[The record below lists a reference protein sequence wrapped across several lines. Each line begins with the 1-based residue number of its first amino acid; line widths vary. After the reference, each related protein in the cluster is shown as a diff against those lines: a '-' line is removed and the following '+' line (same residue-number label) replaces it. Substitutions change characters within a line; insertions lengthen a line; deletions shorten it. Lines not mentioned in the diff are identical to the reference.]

1 MGGVPARLLVA
12 AALCLLGAGA
22 SLADGLDIAVGKAVF
37 DRPWVPAPSSTR
49 GNDGLGPLFDARS
62 CSACH
67 PKDGRGMARLDPDGA
82 PLGHGLVVALARPG
96 GAPDPVYGARLQTEA
111 IQGLDAEAIVRIRE
125 SRDGAGR
132 TTRAPVLSAL
142 AYGPLAPDTVPRLR
156 LAPDLRGRGLLERVP
171 QAAILALEDPQD
183 RNGDGVRGRAHRLV
197 GADGRETLGRFGWKA
212 AQPTLSGQIAEAFH
226 LDLGLSTPLL
236 PEPWGDCTLA
246 QTLCRNAPHGTTQEG
261 ESEISP
267 ALFSALVAYVADLP
281 VPDAGAD
288 AAGARLF
295 AATGCAACHRPRL
308 PLEGGGT
315 AALFT
320 DLLLHDLGPGLD
332 DGLDTPAAAGRE
344 WRTAPLAGIS
354 QALARG
360 TGLLHDGRAG
370 DVKAALAW
378 HGGEAASALARYG
391 KLPARDRDAL
401 IRYVSGL

>member
-1 MGGVPARLLVA
+1 MRRALPRALFA
-12 AALCLLGAGA
+12 AALCLLGAGTGR
-22 SLADGLDIAVGKAVF
+22 ADGLDIAVGKAVF

-49 GNDGLGPLFDARS
+49 GNDGLGPLFDARA

-67 PKDGRGMARLDPDGA
+67 PKDGRGSARLGVDGA

-111 IQGLDAEAIVRIRE
+111 VQGLDAEAIVRIRE
-125 SRDGAGR
+125 GRDDSGR
-132 TTRAPVLSAL
+132 VTRAPVLSAL
-142 AYGPLAPDTVPRLR
+142 AYGPLASDTVPRLR
-156 LAPDLRGRGLLERVP
+156 VAPDLRGRGLLEQVP
-171 QAAILALEDPQD
+171 QSAILALEDPDD
-183 RNGDGVRGRAHRLV
+183 RDGDGVRGRAHRV
-197 GADGRETLGRFGWKA
+197 IGADGRDTLGRFGWKA
-212 AQPTLSGQIAEAFH
+212 AQPTLAGQIAEAFH

-236 PEPWGDCTLA
+236 PEPWGDCTPA
-246 QTLCRNAPHGTTQEG
+246 QTLCRAAPHGVTHEG

-267 ALFSALVAYVADLP
+267 ALFNALVAYVADLP
-281 VPDAGAD
+281 VPGTQAD

-295 AATGCAACHRPRL
+295 AATGCAACHRPHL
-308 PLEGGGT
+308 PLAGGGT

-320 DLLLHDLGPGLD
+320 DVLLHDLGPGLD

-360 TGLLHDGRAG
+360 TGLLHDGRAA

-378 HGGEAASALARYG
+378 HGGEASSALARYG
-391 KLPARDRDAL
+391 RLPAHDRDAL

>member
-1 MGGVPARLLVA
+1 MRRALVRALFA
-12 AALCLLGAGA
+12 AALCLLGAGTGR
-22 SLADGLDIAVGKAVF
+22 ADELDIAVGKAVF

-67 PKDGRGMARLDPDGA
+67 PKDGRGTARLGADGA
-82 PLGHGLVVALARPG
+82 PLGHGLVVALARTG

-111 IQGLDAEAIVRIRE
+111 VQGLDAEAIVRIRE
-125 SRDGAGR
+125 GRDDAGR
-132 TTRAPVLSAL
+132 VTRMPVLSAL

-156 LAPDLRGRGLLERVP
+156 VAPDLRGRGLLERVP
-171 QAAILALEDPQD
+171 QAAILALEDPDD
-183 RNGDGVRGRAHRLV
+183 RDGDSVRGRAHRV
-197 GADGRETLGRFGWKA
+197 IGADGRETLGRFGWKA

-236 PEPWGDCTLA
+236 PEPWGDCTPA
-246 QTLCRNAPHGTTQEG
+246 QPLCRAAPHGVTREG

-267 ALFSALVAYVADLP
+267 ALFNALVAYVADLP
-281 VPDAGAD
+281 VPGARAD

-295 AATGCAACHRPRL
+295 AATGCAACHRPNL
-308 PLEGGGT
+308 PLESGGT

-320 DLLLHDLGPGLD
+320 DVLLHDLGPGLD
-332 DGLDTPAAAGRE
+332 DGLDTPAAAGRA
-344 WRTAPLAGIS
+344 WRTAPLAGLS

-360 TGLLHDGRAG
+360 TGLLHDGRAA

-378 HGGEAASALARYG
+378 HGGEASSALARYG
-391 KLPARDRDAL
+391 KLPAHDREAL